1 MNSGIDTSR
10 LDTSRLD
17 TSRLECGIPHPRICA
32 YKHTLPGSE
41 ISSGSDPTP
50 TTVKKEWTKMVASR
64 ELPLGVPCIPFRLV
78 KFSTKN
84 GELIRKEV
92 QVEGHKFPLSEVRKK
107 IATKGRKV
115 HAIKH

>member
-1 MNSGIDTSR
+1 
-10 LDTSRLD
+10 
-17 TSRLECGIPHPRICA
+17 
-32 YKHTLPGSE
+32 
-41 ISSGSDPTP
+41 
-50 TTVKKEWTKMVASR
+50 MVASG

-107 IATKGRKV
+107 NCYKRTKGTCD
-115 HAIKH
+115 